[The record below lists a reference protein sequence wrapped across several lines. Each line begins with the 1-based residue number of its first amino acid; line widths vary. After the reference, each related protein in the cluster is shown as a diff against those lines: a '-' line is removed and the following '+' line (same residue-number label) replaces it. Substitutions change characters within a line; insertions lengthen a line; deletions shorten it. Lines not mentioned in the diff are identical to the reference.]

1 MDKET
6 IKRLQQGDTP
16 ITLSFLPDDV
26 IGVSGMILINASSE
40 KVWEAITD
48 YDNLSRN
55 LPKVLSSRLIS
66 RNGNEIVLEQ
76 TGKTGIFIFEKTV
89 HFRLKARED
98 YLKKVSFEQL
108 DGDFRIYRGDWTIE
122 TYPEV
127 QGTVLSYRAEIKPV
141 FFAPSVLVSFV
152 QYQDLPGI
160 LKAHKKRAEML

>member
-76 TGKTGIFIFEKTV
+76 TGKPVFSF
-89 HFRLKARED
+89 
-98 YLKKVSFEQL
+98 LKKPYIS
-108 DGDFRIYRGDWTIE
+108 D
-122 TYPEV
+122 
-127 QGTVLSYRAEIKPV
+127 
-141 FFAPSVLVSFV
+141 
-152 QYQDLPGI
+152 
-160 LKAHKKRAEML
+160 